1 VSDIACS
8 QDAGMVLTGCPA
20 ALTPSLEMIQAP
32 GWPGTTLAVSVS
44 LGLAR
49 RLTLAPAAAI
59 VAVVRV
65 VGNRCG
71 RIHSGV
77 MNWMAAKIARV
88 IAMAGTGRRASSP
101 AVTPRAKP
109 NAAYPSG

>member
-1 VSDIACS
+1 MNA
-8 QDAGMVLTGCPA
+8 
-20 ALTPSLEMIQAP
+20 
-32 GWPGTTLAVSVS
+32 S
-44 LGLAR
+44 LGLAL

-59 VAVVRV
+59 VAVVRL

-77 MNWMAAKIARV
+77 MNWTAAKMARV
-88 IAMAGTGRRASSP
+88 MAMAGTGRRASSP

-109 NAAYPSG
+109 NAA